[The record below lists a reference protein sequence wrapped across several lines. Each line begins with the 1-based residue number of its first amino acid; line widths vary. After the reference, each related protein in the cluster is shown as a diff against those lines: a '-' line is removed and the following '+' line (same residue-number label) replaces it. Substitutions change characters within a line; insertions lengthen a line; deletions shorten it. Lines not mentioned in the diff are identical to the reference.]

1 VRWGHSP
8 LIAMKGTKA
17 VVVGTSR
24 SQRADIRSSHPSA
37 MMPRMDGAPMVLV
50 ILAVW
55 SCGWTSR
62 RPVRYTLIFVFF

>member
-24 SQRADIRSSHPSA
+24 SQRADTRSSHPSA
-37 MMPRMDGAPMVLV
+37 MMPRMDGAPVVLV
-50 ILAVW
+50 IQNVGFVA
-55 SCGWTSR
+55 TSR
-62 RPVRYTLIFVFF
+62 LTFLLTYQRIRL